1 MKRYRVV
8 KESHISGDD
17 YTTIGV
23 PEKQDILDWLKE
35 DLKKM
40 QNEIESLNQKIADL
54 EKEKKQRENMF
65 QELAEKLKQCVIST
79 NEEAMTNC
87 LALMSKWMMDEINQK
102 NAKKLKNEI
111 R

>member
-8 KESHISGDD
+8 KESHITGDD

-23 PEKQDILDWLKE
+23 PEKQDILDWLKK

-54 EKEKKQRENMF
+54 EKEKNQRENMF
-65 QELAEKLKQCVIST
+65 LELSEELKECVIST
-79 NEEAMTNC
+79 TEESMTYC
-87 LALMSKWMMDEINQK
+87 LSLMAQWMDDQLN
-102 NAKKLKNEI
+102 KKDTPKQ
-111 R
+111 RK